1 MLITFVIQVV
11 IHDDTVLLQFL
22 ITEYVTEYDN
32 RKAED
37 YFKINKY
44 QTVKVAFFSVFILF
58 WKL

>member
-37 YFKINKY
+37 SFKINKY
-44 QTVKVAFFSVFILF
+44 QTVKVSGSFKV
-58 WKL
+58 

>member
-1 MLITFVIQVV
+1 MTFVIQVV

-37 YFKINKY
+37 
-44 QTVKVAFFSVFILF
+44 
-58 WKL
+58 